1 MLLFLFSRASLRKL
15 ARGYL
20 PPPPLQMRGF
30 DKGGIDRQTRCFSH
44 VQCPCWLSKYSDTHL
59 ISKLSQ
65 SVVNAFFFLGF
76 SNSSLLLELP
86 TIITF
91 TKRCAL
97 QICHQFVRGP
107 NSHMYVYSGP
117 SQQWR
122 VANIGRLW
130 TLLTILHQSRKLN
143 TSSVCVGP
151 SPRCDGGSTWCW
163 SLV

>member
-20 PPPPLQMRGF
+20 PPPPSRCGGSIKEALTDTRGVF
-30 DKGGIDRQTRCFSH
+30 PMFSAH
-44 VQCPCWLSKYSDTHL
+44 AGWVNIL
-59 ISKLSQ
+59 IHIWFQNCLSQ
-65 SVVNAFFFLGF
+65 LLMRFFLGF